1 MNNTEKKTH
10 HTYEYSIDLDGDSAP
25 AKVVRMVGKNKR
37 VLEIGAGPGS
47 ITQHL
52 QISGNCEIIALEL
65 DKEAIIKLSPFC
77 KKVIKA
83 DLNNPAWANLFKKEE
98 KFDVVVIADVL
109 EHISNPWATLQ
120 LIPEMLND
128 DGYIIVS
135 LPHVGHSSVIA
146 CLLSGDFQYGDWG
159 LLDRTH
165 IRFFGLKNIQ
175 TLFNEASLSI
185 EDAEFVIVSPE
196 TSEFSSHWK
205 SLNAETRK
213 ILSSYK
219 HGNIYQVVIKA
230 VPVKRSTRNRELISM
245 DVGKPSPVF
254 FSKLKLIVKRV
265 IPTKYYAKIKDI
277 TRILGINGY

>member
-1 MNNTEKKTH
+1 MEKVEKKIR

-25 AKVVRMVGKNKR
+25 AKVVRMVEKNKR

-47 ITQHL
+47 ITQHM
-52 QISGNCEIIALEL
+52 QISGNCEIVALEL
-65 DKEAIIKLSPFC
+65 DEEAIIKLSPFC

-83 DLNNPAWANLFKKEE
+83 DLNNPDWTNLFKKEK

-128 DGYIIVS
+128 DGYIVVS
-135 LPHVGHSSVIA
+135 LPHIGHSAVIA

-175 TLFNEASLSI
+175 TLFNEANLNI
-185 EDAEFVIVSPE
+185 EDAEFVTVSPE

-219 HGNIYQVVIKA
+219 HGNIYQVVVKA
-230 VPVKRSTRNRELISM
+230 VPVNRSSRNRDLMSM
-245 DVGKPSPVF
+245 AVGKPKPAF
-254 FSKLKLIVKRV
+254 FNKFKLLVRKI
-265 IPTKYYAKIKDI
+265 IPTKYYGKIKDI
-277 TRILGINGY
+277 TRILGIN